1 MGIHGL
7 TKLIADKAPGA
18 IKEHKM
24 DSYFGRK
31 IAVDASMSIYQF
43 LIAVRQGEQGQG
55 RVDRRT
61 GQGDPQLL
69 VRARR
74 LAGQRRDAAEG
85 YLFNHHGPGLDGRR
99 RARVVAARRHRLGPC
114 GNQHFTVPSRRLL
127 RHRRGVCSIA
137 WRCGRHRAT

>member
-43 LIAVRQGEQGQG
+43 
-55 RVDRRT
+55 
-61 GQGDPQLL
+61 
-69 VRARR
+69 
-74 LAGQRRDAAEG
+74 
-85 YLFNHHGPGLDGRR
+85 
-99 RARVVAARRHRLGPC
+99 
-114 GNQHFTVPSRRLL
+114 
-127 RHRRGVCSIA
+127 
-137 WRCGRHRAT
+137 